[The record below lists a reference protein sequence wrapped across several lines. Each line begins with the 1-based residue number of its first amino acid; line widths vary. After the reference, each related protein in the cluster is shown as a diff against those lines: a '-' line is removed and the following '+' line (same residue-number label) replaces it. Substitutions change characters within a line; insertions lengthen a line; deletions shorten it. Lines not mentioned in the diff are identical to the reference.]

1 MNYIVWQKADG
12 SLAITIPADP
22 TADIEYVAAHAQ
34 NADPSLADCVRLDNV
49 DTLPSR
55 RFRNCWRATNKA
67 IGVDIALAKQQVLNE
82 ARLERNKLLDETD
95 KEVARLADIGSKEE
109 QDALKVYRQQLRDL
123 PVVIETELMLIE
135 DVKDLENYR
144 VDLPRR

>member
-1 MNYIVWQKADG
+1 MNYIVWQKPDG

-22 TADIEYVAAHAQ
+22 TADIESVAAHAQ
-34 NADPSLADCVRLDNV
+34 NADPSLSDCVRLDNV
-49 DTLPSR
+49 ESLPNR
-55 RFRNCWRATNKA
+55 RFRNCWRYNEK
-67 IGVDIALAKQQVLNE
+67 IEVDIDLAKQQVLAE
-82 ARLERNKLLDETD
+82 VRMERNKLLDASD
-95 KEVARLADIGSKEE
+95 KEAARLADIGTPEE
-109 QDALKVYRQQLRDL
+109 QAKLKVYRQQLRDL